1 MISSDS
7 PVILVAS
14 FAALSAIAAFGLWT
28 SRINQFFFFS
38 RTVAPDFPLTQCAQE
53 IVKRYRQGV
62 MIGYCVSISG
72 FACLAMLTRLS
83 YFAAFGIA
91 LLLLAVLSNVAFAR
105 AHKATGKVTAG
116 SEGNPEPSDGAAED
130 RRVIVVPLLETN
142 GRSGSFLLTL
152 LPPLLL
158 ALGAWFGPMAAM
170 HMSLDAFTSAIGSNG
185 ADFLSGLGMGLLA
198 SSVLLHI
205 QLRYFSRSRTP
216 LARFTTRSCMM
227 LAWIGAVAIALS
239 TLSVPL
245 HFAITPGIR
254 HGILGCIFAFAILR
268 VLYGWTR
275 KNLFPPPQVERNG
288 DEFWRWGLFYYNPS
302 DPTLFIQ
309 HRCGPGYTVN
319 FANFLSW
326 PLTLAILGDFGFLFS
341 IHLYR

>member
-7 PVILVAS
+7 PVILAAS
-14 FAALSAIAAFGLWT
+14 FAALSATAGFSLWT

-38 RTVAPDFPLTQCAQE
+38 RTVAPDFFLTPGARE

-72 FACLAMLTRLS
+72 FACLAKLTRLS
-83 YFAAFGIA
+83 FFAAFGIA
-91 LLLLAVLSNVAFAR
+91 LLLQAVLSNVAYAR
-105 AHKATGKVTAG
+105 AHKATGKATAG
-116 SEGNPEPSDGAAED
+116 SEGNPEPSDSAAED
-130 RRVIVVPLLETN
+130 RHVIVVPLLETN
-142 GRSGSFLLTL
+142 TRSTSFLAL

-158 ALGAWFGPMAAM
+158 ALGFWFVPMAAM
-170 HMSLDAFTSAIGSNG
+170 HMSLDAFNSAIESNG
-185 ADFLSGLGMGLLA
+185 ADFLSGLGMGFVA
-198 SSVLLHI
+198 STFLLHI

-216 LARFTTRSCMM
+216 MARFTARSCMM
-227 LAWIGAVAIALS
+227 LAWIGAGAIALS
-239 TLSVPL
+239 ALSVPL
-245 HFAITPGIR
+245 HFAITPGMK
-254 HGILGCIFAFAILR
+254 HGILGCVFAFAMLR
-268 VLYGWTR
+268 VFYGWTR
-275 KNLFPPPQVERNG
+275 MNLFPPPQAERNG

-302 DPTLFIQ
+302 DPALFIQ

-326 PLTLAILGDFGFLFS
+326 PLTLAFLGDFGFLFS